1 MSIKDPQ
8 GVGDFLWIGF
18 LILIV
23 GLFISL
29 L

>member
-1 MSIKDPQ
+1 MSIKDPK
-8 GVGDFLWIGF
+8 GIGDFLWIVF

>member
-1 MSIKDPQ
+1 MSIKDPK
-8 GVGDFLWIGF
+8 GVGDFLWIVF
-18 LILIV
+18 LILIF

>member
-1 MSIKDPQ
+1 MSMKDPK
-8 GVGDFLWIGF
+8 GIGDFLEICF

-23 GLFISL
+23 GVVVAL